1 MSPFKLSKQGVKHKI
16 RAEVA
21 CGQSADGRLL
31 FALAVYGYYSA
42 NIKVQEKPHLKMKL
56 WLCVSSAEISGR
68 FNFVYNFY
76 GGDISEN

>member
-31 FALAVYGYYSA
+31 FALAV
-42 NIKVQEKPHLKMKL
+42 MKL